1 MEDYSR
7 ADPELIRQLDDAR
20 DSDETVAAAVS
31 VRRKRG
37 VPPDVQ
43 KIAHDVR
50 QAMARAQKTAKA
62 EPTHLRVMPHLAVA
76 YVEAPGRLIRALLEQ
91 PEVIG
96 AVSGRADADEP
107 PPATP
112 ASKPDAADGRMAT

>member
-20 DSDETVAAAVS
+20 DSDDTVAAAVS

-43 KIAHDVR
+43 KIDHDVR
-50 QAMARAQKTAKA
+50 AAMARATETSQA
-62 EPTHLRVMPHLAVA
+62 EPTHVRVMPHLAVA

-91 PEVIG
+91 PEVTG
-96 AVSGRADADEP
+96 AVAGRDTTTE
-107 PPATP
+107 P
-112 ASKPDAADGRMAT
+112 ASSRSRTKPAATDDPSAT